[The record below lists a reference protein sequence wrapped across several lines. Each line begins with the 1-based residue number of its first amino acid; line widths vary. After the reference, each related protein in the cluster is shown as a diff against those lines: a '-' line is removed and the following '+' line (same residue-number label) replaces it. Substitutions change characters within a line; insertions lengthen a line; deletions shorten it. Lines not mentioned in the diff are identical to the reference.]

1 MQHVVALRGR
11 GSMPQQYNSFSY
23 FFFAGLRP
31 APRRGP
37 GALPRA
43 NRRPCGGV
51 APRYGKCWNICCLLM
66 GSANVGTICGTNS
79 YTLTYDRPGT
89 HGWTD
94 LPRTVSRPFRPTP
107 WAVLAA
113 PRVMPGPVMPGVQ
126 RTPGRLRGGDAP
138 GGPDLPPC
146 PGYRTPYITQPLT
159 FRPQSQQA

>member
-1 MQHVVALRGR
+1 M
-11 GSMPQQYNSFSY
+11 
-23 FFFAGLRP
+23 
-31 APRRGP
+31 APRKIDFITMCNEKQMRRARYLSSIYWQGQPPGP
-37 GALPRA
+37 
-43 NRRPCGGV
+43 CSGV
-51 APRYGKCWNICCLLM
+51 APRYGKCWNICCLLI

-146 PGYRTPYITQPLT
+146 PGYRIPYI
-159 FRPQSQQA
+159 RPGVYTL